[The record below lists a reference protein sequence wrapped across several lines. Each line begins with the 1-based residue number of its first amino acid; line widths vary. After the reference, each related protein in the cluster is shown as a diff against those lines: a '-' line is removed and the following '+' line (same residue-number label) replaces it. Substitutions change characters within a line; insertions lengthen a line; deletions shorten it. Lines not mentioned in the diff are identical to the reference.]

1 MDKTEVLFDM
11 ARSLA
16 LVVTKRALVLAGLP
30 GLCVVAPQ
38 GTEPGETLAA
48 GADVGLVLGLGG
60 MLFQL
65 VFVWEGGGACGA
77 CVCRV
82 RLVHLWANH
91 SHWKGVSR
99 K

>member
-1 MDKTEVLFDM
+1 MDKTEMLFDM
-11 ARSLA
+11 ARPLA
-16 LVVTKRALVLAGLP
+16 FVVTKRALVLAGLP

-48 GADVGLVLGLGG
+48 GADIGFVLGLSG

-77 CVCRV
+77 CVSGV
-82 RLVHLWANH
+82 RLVHRWANH
-91 SHWKGVSR
+91 GHR
-99 K
+99 